1 MKKTI
6 LSAVLSGL
14 LSGSV
19 CAQVSESLNVKECKL
34 SNGLSVWLNED
45 HSQPKIFGAVVVKAG
60 SKDCPNTGIAHYFEH
75 MMFKGTDKIGTTDY
89 NAEKVLLDSIALK
102 YDELALTKDEVKRKQ
117 IQKEINALS
126 IRSAEYVIP
135 NEFDRLISRYGGS
148 SLNAGT
154 SDDYTI
160 YHNVFSPQYINQ
172 WAELNSERLINPVF
186 RLFQSELET
195 VYEEKNM
202 YNDMMGHQAFEK
214 VTERFFAPHPYAFPI
229 VGSTENLKNPKLSE
243 MKKFFESYYV
253 AGNMG
258 LILSGDFNTDEILP
272 VLEKTFS
279 RIRKGDAPKREIV
292 APTPFSG
299 KEEFK
304 VKLPIPIIKLLAL
317 GWRSVPANH
326 QDEVALRIALSLL
339 NNDNSTG
346 YLDKLTVE
354 GKVMEAMSMNQ
365 SLNEAGVVGVLVMP
379 KILFQSYG
387 KAKKLVMH
395 EIERIKNGDFSDE
408 FFNSLKLEQKRN
420 YEKDLENIDSRA
432 QKMLSLFSEGK
443 NWNDYLNEVKRIDAL
458 TKDDIIKVANKY
470 FTSNYLQVTK
480 KTGHYSK
487 NNLTKPG
494 FAPIIP
500 KNTESKSDYAKQ
512 IEQIK
517 TLDAHPRFLDFE
529 NDTKVIQIAPKAV
542 LYAVANPVNDIFTLN
557 LEYGKGTLESKLL
570 SPMSTYLNLLGT
582 DSLSFEQFRGKLQ
595 NIGSTLS
602 FTAEQD
608 KFIIQISGFDKN
620 FNATLSLAGDFL
632 KHVKADPKKMKQVID
647 QAKLRTK
654 AIKRSP
660 DELAKALLN
669 KVRYGEQSEYL
680 NCLSVSE
687 IKRLKGKDFITEFN
701 EVKKVEC
708 NIHYCGS
715 LSAKAVATQ
724 VIKNIAVEEI
734 TIASQTPVYRELNT
748 YNVPTVYF
756 IDDPK
761 SSQSIVA
768 GYIQGGVNKD
778 ISARYKSVL
787 FNNYFGGSMSSIV
800 FQQIREFRSLAYRVQ
815 ATYKFPSYKY
825 KDKSGQLLA
834 MLSTQSDKTTDAMGM
849 LDSLIKQ
856 MPVKAERVE
865 TARQD
870 VVNEANNEYPSLR
883 ERSSKIASLIK
894 EGYVSDPNKEL
905 IAGVANM
912 DIKDIVDFYNQNV
925 KGHIITYVVVGNAK
939 KIDMNRL
946 STFGNIVKVKAKEV
960 YK

>member
-1 MKKTI
+1 MKKKV
-6 LSAVLSGL
+6 LSAILCGL
-14 LSGSV
+14 LSGTAH
-19 CAQVSESLNVKECKL
+19 AQLSGSLNIKEYKL

-75 MMFKGTDKIGTTDY
+75 MMFKGTDKIGTTNY
-89 NAEKVLLDSIALK
+89 NAEKVLLDAIAQK
-102 YDELALTKDEVKRKQ
+102 YDELALTKDDVKRKE
-117 IQKEINALS
+117 IQKEINALT

-148 SLNAGT
+148 SLNAST
-154 SDDYTI
+154 SDDCTI

-202 YNDMMGHQAFEK
+202 YNDMMGYQALEK

-229 VGSTENLKNPKLSE
+229 VGSTENLKNPKLSD
-243 MKKFFESYYV
+243 MRTFFESYYV

-258 LILSGDFNTDEILP
+258 LILSGDFNTEEILP
-272 VLEKTFS
+272 ILEKTFS
-279 RIRKGDAPKREIV
+279 RIRKGEAPKREIIS
-292 APTPFSG
+292 PTPFSG

-304 VKLPIPIIKLLAL
+304 IKVPIPIVKILVL

-326 QDEVALRIALSLL
+326 EDEVALRIAIGLL

-354 GKVMEAMSMNQ
+354 GKVMETVAMNK
-365 SLNEAGVVGVLVMP
+365 SLNEAGVVGVLTVP
-379 KILFQSYG
+379 KLLFQTYG
-387 KAKKLVMH
+387 KAKRLVMH
-395 EIERIKNGDFSDE
+395 EIKRVKDGDFSDE

-420 YEKDLENIDSRA
+420 YERDLENIDSRA

-443 NWNDYLNEVKRIDAL
+443 NWSDYLNEVQRIDAL

-470 FTSNYLQVTK
+470 FTDNYLQVTK
-480 KTGHYSK
+480 KTGHYPK

-500 KNTESKSDYAKQ
+500 KNTESKSDYAKSM
-512 IEQIK
+512 EQIK
-517 TLDAHPRFLDFE
+517 TLDAHPRFLDFD
-529 NDTKVIQIAPKAV
+529 NDAKAIQIAPKVV

-595 NIGSTLS
+595 NLGSTLS
-602 FTAEQD
+602 FVAEQN
-608 KFIIQISGFDKN
+608 KFVVQISGFDKN
-620 FNATLSLAGDFL
+620 FDTTLALTGEFL
-632 KHVKADPKKMKQVID
+632 NHVKAEPKKMKKVID
-647 QAKLRTK
+647 QAKLRSK
-654 AIKRSP
+654 AIKQSP
-660 DELAKALLN
+660 DELASALLN
-669 KVRYGEQSEYL
+669 KVRYGDQSEYL

-687 IKRLKGKDFITEFN
+687 IKKLKGKDLIAEFN

-708 NIHYCGS
+708 NIHYCGN
-715 LSAKAVATQ
+715 LSAKVVAAQ
-724 VIKNIAVEEI
+724 IMKNIAVEDI
-734 TIASQTPVYRELNT
+734 NIASHTPIYRESNT
-748 YNVPTVYF
+748 YTKPTVYF
-756 IDDPK
+756 IDDSK

-768 GYIQGGVNKD
+768 GYIQGGVSED
-778 ISARYKSVL
+778 VSSRYKSVL

-800 FQQIREFRSLAYRVQ
+800 FQQIREFRSLAYRVR
-815 ATYKFPSYKY
+815 ATYKLPSYKY

-834 MLSTQSDKTTDAMGM
+834 MLSTQCDKTTDAMDV

-894 EGYVSDPNKEL
+894 EGYISDPNKEL

-912 DIKDIVDFYNQNV
+912 DIKDIVDFYNQNI
-925 KGHIITYVVVGNAK
+925 KGRLISYIVVGNAK
-939 KIDMNRL
+939 KINMNKL
-946 STFGNIVKVKAKEV
+946 SGFGKIVKVKAKEV